1 MIDLI
6 KAYGQL
12 AVGLVITIALAFL
25 LYQAEQ
31 YGERKVTAKWNEDK
45 LLRSDEARAG
55 LIAYANRITEGDT
68 QHAKDQIA
76 INNLRDDAGRVHVEF
91 PSSLCGASNTGEGS
105 DGKSRVLSVRVDE
118 EFGKFQGRVSEIIQR
133 CDQLNI
139 DAIAL
144 NAKL

>member
-1 MIDLI
+1 MLDQIKVYANLI
-6 KAYGQL
+6 ASIGIL
-12 AVGLVITIALAFL
+12 IGLAFL

-55 LIAYANRITEGDT
+55 LIAYANKITEGDT

-76 INNLRDDAGRVHVEF
+76 INNLRDAAGRVRVEF
-91 PSSLCGASNTGEGS
+91 PAAVCPAAQAGDSTHGAAG
-105 DGKSRVLSVRVDE
+105 VLPNRVDK
-118 EFGKFQGRVSEIIQR
+118 EFAVLQERVGEIIQR

-139 DAIAL
+139 DTINL
-144 NAKL
+144 NAAL

>member
-1 MIDLI
+1 MLERI

-25 LYQAEQ
+25 LYQSEQ

-45 LLRSDEARAG
+45 LLRSDEARTG

-76 INNLRDDAGRVHVEF
+76 INNLRDAAGRVHVEF
-91 PSSLCGASNTGEGS
+91 PSSLCGAAQASKGADGS
-105 DGKSRVLSVRVDE
+105 PGVFPNRVDQ
-118 EFGKFQGRVSEIIQR
+118 EFTKFQGRISELAAR